1 MSTHSSLL
9 QHSRPVSAFDLTNFC
24 ENCSA
29 YVELNKRG
37 RCDVCDSH
45 AVSVSPLSSST
56 DHKLRRL
63 IAVVRQSRG
72 AA

>member
-24 ENCSA
+24 ENCQA
-29 YVELNKRG
+29 YVELNNRG
-37 RCDVCDSH
+37 RCDVCGS
-45 AVSVSPLSSST
+45 AAISSPLASKT
-56 DHKLRRL
+56 EMNLHRL
-63 IAVVRQSRG
+63 LAVVRQSKE